1 MELQYL
7 NKNNDK
13 VIKQIAHIHEHI
25 PFQYDQNYETN
36 ALEIA
41 LRVESMKL
49 LLAYN
54 DEIIYMTNH
63 NRNENEP
70 TVIAYIWYTIGQNN
84 NETIIYIKSTYV
96 HPDYRRH
103 GNATELKN
111 HVKNIAIQKKIHRIE
126 TKVNK
131 NNKRMRQL
139 NLKLGYKIKD
149 NIMYLEVPHD

>member
-7 NKNNDK
+7 YKNNDK

-25 PFQYDQNYETN
+25 PYQYDQNYETN

-41 LRVESMKL
+41 LRIESMKL

-54 DEIIYMTNH
+54 DEIFYVTDGDD
-63 NRNENEP
+63 NEHAP
-70 TVIAYIWYTIGQNN
+70 RIIAYIWYTIDCNK
-84 NETIIYIKSTYV
+84 NETFIYIKSTYV
-96 HPDYRRH
+96 HPDYRQQ
-103 GNATELKN
+103 GYATLLKDS
-111 HVKNIAIQKKIHRIE
+111 VKNVAIQKGINRIE
-126 TKVNK
+126 SKVHK
-131 NNKRMRQL
+131 NNISMRQL

>member
-13 VIKQIAHIHEHI
+13 VIKQIARIHEHI
-25 PFQYDQNYETN
+25 PYQYDQNYETN
-36 ALEIA
+36 ALEID
-41 LRVESMKL
+41 LRFESIKR
-49 LLAYN
+49 LLAYS
-54 DEIIYMTNH
+54 DEIIYMTDN
-63 NRNENEP
+63 NKNETVPN
-70 TVIAYIWYTIGQNN
+70 VIAYIWYTMNQNK

-103 GNATELKN
+103 GYATELKN
-111 HVKNIAIQKKIHRIE
+111 RVKNIAKQKKIHRIE

-139 NLKLGYKIKD
+139 NLKLGYITKD
-149 NIMYLEVPHD
+149 KIMYLEVPHD